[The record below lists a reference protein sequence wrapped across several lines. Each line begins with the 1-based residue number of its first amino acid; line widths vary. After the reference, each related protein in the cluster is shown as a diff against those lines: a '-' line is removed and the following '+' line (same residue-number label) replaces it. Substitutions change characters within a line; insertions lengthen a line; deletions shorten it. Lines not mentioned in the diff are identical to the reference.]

1 MAGSGKSRPTRAC
14 ELKSGADETAGGYK
28 ASRPTRA
35 CELKFGE
42 NTDWHDGQYVTP
54 HAGV

>member
-1 MAGSGKSRPTRAC
+1 MSRPTRAC

-35 CELKFGE
+35 CELKYCGRRTLE
-42 NTDWHDGQYVTP
+42 TQKQS
-54 HAGV
+54 HAPRGRVS